1 MQELLS
7 YLCDDCPVRTGGQG
21 PHRAECGDKRSE
33 AFYRLVFKDNAL
45 EQVLPDNR
53 APLPD
58 HVDTCRRLASL
69 LGVRSTDP
77 LMAWDGQVD
86 SPEYHQVVER
96 LKNWIARNNN
106 TIKPM
111 NDI

>member
-1 MQELLS
+1 MA
-7 YLCDDCPVRTGGQG
+7 YLCQDCPIRINGQG
-21 PHRAECGDKRSE
+21 PHRAECSDKRSE

-53 APLPD
+53 APLPK
-58 HVDTCRRLASL
+58 HVATCQRLASV

-86 SPEYHQVVER
+86 SPEYHQVAER
-96 LKNWIARNNN
+96 LKNWMTKNIN
-106 TIKPM
+106 TNRPIT
-111 NDI
+111 DI